1 MLPNYYTYP
10 AFFTYADD
18 GISIEFPDLPGC
30 LPCGKTESEAF
41 ANAKEAMGLHLFG
54 MEQDNEPI
62 PVPSSIK
69 NLTIPN
75 NAIVILVETFMPSI
89 RDAALNRSV
98 KKTLTIPAWLNYKA
112 ESANVNFSQILQEGL
127 MSYLGISR

>member
-10 AFFTYADD
+10 AFFTYEDD

-41 ANAKEAMGLHLFG
+41 ANAKEAMGFHLFG
-54 MEQDNEPI
+54 MEHDNEPI

-127 MSYLGISR
+127 MSYLGIMR